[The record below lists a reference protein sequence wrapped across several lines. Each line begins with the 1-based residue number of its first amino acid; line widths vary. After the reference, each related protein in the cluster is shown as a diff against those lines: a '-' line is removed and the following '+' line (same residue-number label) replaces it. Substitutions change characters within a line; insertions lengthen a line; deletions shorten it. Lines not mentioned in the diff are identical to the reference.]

1 MDVRHWLL
9 TLLCVI
15 PAWVLAQD
23 ESVVPGKI
31 MLASEAW
38 DDYTNADGS
47 GLAWDV
53 LRQVFEPVGITLQTR
68 IEPYTRS
75 VGLAQRGEVDG
86 WVGSYR
92 DEVTGVLYPHWKLDS
107 DAIYALG
114 LATSPIPSVATLGEY
129 RLAWVRGYRY
139 EAYLPN
145 VRRFNQIQRRDGIL
159 PMLQHGRADFYIDAL
174 SETQYVLKQAR
185 DPSTFRLTHII
196 DLPLYVGFADTERG
210 RSLRT
215 VYDQRMAVLVKSGVL
230 KPIFQR
236 WNLPYPF

>member
-38 DDYTNADGS
+38 DGYTNADGS

-114 LATSPIPSVATLGEY
+114 LATSPTPSVATLGEY

-185 DPSTFRLTHII
+185 DPSAFRLTHII